1 MKTRIIIFALLLTA
15 TSTFAQQN
23 AQYNQYIF
31 NELLINP
38 AYAGTK
44 ETWNINGVFSS
55 QWTGLSGAPSTA
67 SLSAE
72 GAVSPHI
79 GLGFHFVNDMIGAQ
93 MTQSLF
99 GSYAYKIN
107 LSEKVRLSF
116 GLAVGMSY
124 FTLDGSKLN
133 PDSENDPAVPI
144 TSESTLK
151 FDSKAGLFLYSNR
164 FYAGFSVSD
173 LLGDAIKYNDLHLT
187 NQARHYYLTAG
198 YVADL
203 GKKVKIK
210 PSFLLKEDFKSPTTF
225 DINAMFLFWDRFW
238 LGSSVR
244 LNANI
249 FNSESLDNT
258 LRNRN
263 AVIFMTD
270 WNITDK
276 FRLGYAY
283 TMSIT
288 DLKNYGS
295 HEIHIAYYFPR
306 KATPIMKTPRYF

>member
-1 MKTRIIIFALLLTA
+1 MLTTA
-15 TSTFAQQN
+15 STFAQQN

-44 ETWNINGVFSS
+44 EIWNINAVVSS
-55 QWTGLSGAPSTA
+55 QWTGLSGAPTTA

-72 GAVSPHI
+72 GSVSPHI

-93 MTQSLF
+93 MTQGLF
-99 GSYAYKIN
+99 GSYAYKVN
-107 LSEKVRLSF
+107 LTEKLHLSL
-116 GLAVGMSY
+116 GLAVGMS
-124 FTLDGSKLN
+124 FITLDGTKLN
-133 PDSENDPAVPI
+133 PDGENDPAIPLNKQ
-144 TSESTLK
+144 STLK
-151 FDSKAGLFLYSNR
+151 FDSKAGLFLYSER
-164 FYAGFSVSD
+164 FYTGFSISD
-173 LLGDAIKYNDLHLT
+173 LLGDAIKYNNLQVT

-210 PSFLLKEDFKSPTTF
+210 PSFLIKEDFKSPTTF

-244 LNANI
+244 MNAKI
-249 FNSESLDNT
+249 FNTESLDNS
-258 LRNRN
+258 LRHRN

-283 TMSIT
+283 TMTISA
-288 DLKNYGS
+288 LKDYGS
-295 HEIHIAYYFPR
+295 HEIHLAYYFPQ
-306 KATPIMKTPRYF
+306 KATPKMRTPRYF